1 MRKVKMNNVA
11 MFVGAA
17 LNHPNPP
24 CNGDGAISTIHVD
37 QYKTKFNDVRIYC
50 KLAHPKLVQ
59 ELWSST
65 GNSGEPT
72 LEFKEKCFM
81 SDAMHY
87 RSCYMLMFDLLNDED
102 LIASLKAP
110 ADYSEILCF
119 SPEELD
125 RLLDYDLERSK
136 LYPRYIQ
143 TYYLKWGVNDFGAL
157 RELLR
162 TICGFR

>member
-1 MRKVKMNNVA
+1 
-11 MFVGAA
+11 
-17 LNHPNPP
+17 
-24 CNGDGAISTIHVD
+24 
-37 QYKTKFNDVRIYC
+37 
-50 KLAHPKLVQ
+50 
-59 ELWSST
+59 
-65 GNSGEPT
+65 
-72 LEFKEKCFM
+72 
-81 SDAMHY
+81 
-87 RSCYMLMFDLLNDED
+87 MFDLLNDED

-136 LYPRYIQ
+136 LYPQYIQ